1 MSNPAMSKNTHI
13 FISLTDDERA
23 AIKACCPGVNT
34 NALTWQATWQKT
46 RALILL
52 DAKEKPEAICRMLNI
67 DLTVL
72 TEWVRAWTADGL
84 ASLSSKS
91 DSHVVMTMIDDERAE
106 IRKICRRRKI
116 DALSWKRAQAITLLE

>member
-34 NALTWQATWQKT
+34 NALTWQKT

-52 DAKEKPEAICRMLNI
+52 DAKEKPEAIFRMLDI

-72 TEWVRAWTADGL
+72 TEWVRA
-84 ASLSSKS
+84 
-91 DSHVVMTMIDDERAE
+91 
-106 IRKICRRRKI
+106 
-116 DALSWKRAQAITLLE
+116 